1 MSGFSLRNLKK
12 NKRWKALIR
21 MGCAS
26 RPENETSI
34 PKLIRNA
41 EFDLIREFRLLW
53 KCAGCRF
60 SKACKIFYTGSY
72 LVLLSEKIID

>member
-21 MGCAS
+21 VGCAS
-26 RPENETSI
+26 RSENETYA

-41 EFDLIREFRLLW
+41 EFDLMRKFRLLGE
-53 KCAGCRF
+53 CAGCRF
-60 SKACKIFYTGSY
+60 LKACEIFCTGSY
-72 LVLLSEKIID
+72 LVLLSEKNN